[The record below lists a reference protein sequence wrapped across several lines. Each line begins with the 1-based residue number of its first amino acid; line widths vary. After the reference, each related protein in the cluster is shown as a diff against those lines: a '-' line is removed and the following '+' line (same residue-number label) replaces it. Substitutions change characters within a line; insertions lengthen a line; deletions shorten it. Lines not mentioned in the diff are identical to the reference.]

1 MPNADGYRS
10 LAVAVLRA
18 AITDT
23 RSIVPTVRASAE
35 RFFRDGDH
43 VGWAMLADVDP
54 DRVLVML
61 ERFQREAAQAAH
73 APAGEADEAAE
84 VEGAAP
90 SVNVAGAP
98 TWPEDEGEKG
108 ETENARCTAT
118 D

>member
-10 LAVAVLRA
+10 LGVAVLRA
-18 AITDT
+18 AFTDT

-35 RFFRDGDH
+35 RFFRDGDFE
-43 VGWAMLADVDP
+43 GWAALADVDP

-73 APAGEADEAAE
+73 APAGEADEVGE

-98 TWPEDEGEKG
+98 TWRDGDGENW
-108 ETENARCTAT
+108 EAENA